1 MIRKSEPVS
10 EKRRADLW
18 CGFTQPWREQLPEGN
33 GEVGTLVIH
42 GIRVNAKVVICN
54 HLNSREEESFE
65 SSALLDYVKPIIE
78 KKKTSSTKMIF

>member
-18 CGFTQPWREQLPEGN
+18 YEFTQPWREQLPEGN
-33 GEVGTLVIH
+33 GEVGTLVID
-42 GIRVNAKVVICN
+42 GIRVNTRVVICN

-78 KKKTSSTKMIF
+78 KNRLALQK